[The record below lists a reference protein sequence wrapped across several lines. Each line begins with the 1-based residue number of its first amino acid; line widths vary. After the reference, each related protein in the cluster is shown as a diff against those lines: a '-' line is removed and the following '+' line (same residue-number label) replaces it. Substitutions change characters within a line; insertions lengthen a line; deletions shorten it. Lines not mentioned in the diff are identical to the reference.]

1 MAGARR
7 EMNTT
12 HGLME
17 ACMIGAAMARRYCCV
32 SAEAAERENQN
43 EYSTRRLD
51 GRTGSQ
57 CSR

>member
-17 ACMIGAAMARRYCCV
+17 TCMIGAVARRYCCV
-32 SAEAAERENQN
+32 SAEAAERESQN
-43 EYSTRRLD
+43 EYSTRRLG